1 MFNAQEYKDIET
13 GIIYDSITA
22 AAAAGVT
29 MVEDSSNNLI
39 DVIASIKAGELA
51 YIMPF

>member
-1 MFNAQEYKDIET
+1 MFDAQGYRDIDT
-13 GIIYDSITA
+13 GIIYDSIAA

-29 MVEDSSNNLI
+29 MVEDSSDNLI
-39 DVIASIKAGELA
+39 DVIASMKAGELA